1 VIKKYTDDRG
11 RNLSALLAYYGFLAL
26 FPLLLV
32 LTTMLGFVGN
42 ARLADSVVGT
52 TLQQFPVIGTQ
63 IGKDAAHPLQG
74 SLLALVVG
82 LLGLLYGALGVT
94 RAAQQAMAQ
103 VWNVPQ
109 LARPRFLERTWRGL
123 LALVGAGVAVA
134 VSTLLSGVSTVA
146 GHSWVLRIGTT
157 LLAAGWM
164 VLVYLGAFRLLT
176 PRKSTTREMLPGA
189 VLGGVAYTALLTA
202 GTALVQ
208 HRLRRAEALYGQ
220 FAFTLGLI
228 GWLYLVAQLT
238 VYAAEV
244 NVVRHRRLWPR
255 SLRSTSPTL
264 ADEEVLDEL
273 AEEERRTLGEDI
285 EVGFG
290 PSGAPGTGIRGSS

>member
-1 VIKKYTDDRG
+1 MPRDVFRSLDQFQQRHSVLAFPVAVIKKSSDDRG
-11 RNLSALLAYYGFLAL
+11 RNLAALLAYYGFLAL

-32 LTTMLGFVGN
+32 LATVLGFVGN
-42 ARLADSVVGT
+42 ARLAKSVVGT

-63 IGKDAAHPLQG
+63 IGENSTQPLHG
-74 SLLALVVG
+74 SVLALVVG

-94 RAAQQAMAQ
+94 RAAQQTMAQ
-103 VWNVPQ
+103 VWNVPEI
-109 LARPRFLERTWRGL
+109 ARPRWLERTWRGL
-123 LALVGAGVAVA
+123 IALVGAGVAVS
-134 VSTLLSGVSTVA
+134 VSTLLSGLATVA

-157 LLAAGWM
+157 VLAAGWM

-176 PRKSTTREMLPGA
+176 PRKSTTRELLPGA
-189 VLGGVAYTALLTA
+189 IIGGVAYTALLTV

-238 VYAAEV
+238 VYAAQV
-244 NVVRHRRLWPR
+244 NVVRDRHLWPR
-255 SLRSTSPTL
+255 SLLSTS
-264 ADEEVLDEL
+264 
-273 AEEERRTLGEDI
+273 R
-285 EVGFG
+285 
-290 PSGAPGTGIRGSS
+290 

>member
-1 VIKKYTDDRG
+1 MPRDVFRSLDQFQQRHSVLAFPVAVIKKSSDDRG
-11 RNLSALLAYYGFLAL
+11 RNLAALLAYYGFLAL

-32 LTTMLGFVGN
+32 LATVLGFVGN
-42 ARLADSVVGT
+42 ARLAKSVVGT

-63 IGKDAAHPLQG
+63 IGENSTQPLHG
-74 SLLALVVG
+74 SVLALVVG

-94 RAAQQAMAQ
+94 RAAQQTMAQ
-103 VWNVPQ
+103 VWNVPEI
-109 LARPRFLERTWRGL
+109 ARPRWLERTWRGL
-123 LALVGAGVAVA
+123 IALVGAGVAVS
-134 VSTLLSGVSTVA
+134 VSTLLSGLATVA

-157 LLAAGWM
+157 VLAAGWM

-176 PRKSTTREMLPGA
+176 PRKSTTRELLPGA
-189 VLGGVAYTALLTA
+189 IIGGVAYTALLTV

-238 VYAAEV
+238 VYAAQV
-244 NVVRHRRLWPR
+244 NVVRDRHLWPR
-255 SLRSTSPTL
+255 SLQSTS
-264 ADEEVLDEL
+264 
-273 AEEERRTLGEDI
+273 R
-285 EVGFG
+285 
-290 PSGAPGTGIRGSS
+290 